1 MSKMKAVEVSHASI
15 TECVLQT
22 SAPKSRILVVPTNQI
37 SDEEMVIVRH
47 GAAWIGRVRPE
58 DMRHISLTRKGR
70 RYILEDGEY
79 QLYRRKG

>member
-22 SAPKSRILVVPTNQI
+22 SAPKSRILAVPTNQI
-37 SDEEMVIVRH
+37 SDAEMIVVRD
-47 GAAWIGRVRPE
+47 GVAWLGRVQPE

-70 RYILEDGEY
+70 RYVLEDGEY
-79 QLYRRKG
+79 QLFRRKG